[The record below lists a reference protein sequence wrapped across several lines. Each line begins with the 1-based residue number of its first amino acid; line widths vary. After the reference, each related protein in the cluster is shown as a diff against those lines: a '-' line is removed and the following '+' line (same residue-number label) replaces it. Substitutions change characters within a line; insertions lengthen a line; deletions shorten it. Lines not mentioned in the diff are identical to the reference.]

1 MGVIRWIRVAIG
13 APGACNFL
21 NRGPLGMC
29 LLEAHN
35 PAGCCD
41 KKRTIPLLAGET
53 LRIAIKGIRA
63 IDAVATELVCTILS
77 RKLRHHLSS
86 SSPQLRSN
94 PPRI

>member
-1 MGVIRWIRVAIG
+1 MGVIGWIRVAIG

-29 LLEAHN
+29 LLKAHN

-41 KKRTIPLLAGET
+41 KNAIPLVAGEI

-63 IDAVATELVCTILS
+63 IDAVATKLVCTIFS
-77 RKLRHHLSS
+77 RKLRHQLSS
-86 SSPQLRSN
+86 SNPQLRSN